1 MMIRKGWRK
10 IAIEVVVDVATA
22 TAVFFIVNNLM
33 SAVDD
38 PIEELVA
45 ILTDD
50 VYFIARR
57 VCESAHGNFR
67 NRLLFVIVADVL
79 QPRSCSSVFHDK
91 SRDKEASLEYL

>member
-45 ILTDD
+45 IFTDD

-57 VCESAHGNFR
+57 ELAKH
-67 NRLLFVIVADVL
+67 AL
-79 QPRSCSSVFHDK
+79 QF
-91 SRDKEASLEYL
+91 